1 MAVIREQDKSL
12 SPETTPGETEM
23 KTIISEHA
31 KATKEH
37 KRKIIQGVSKKRRP
51 LEIKHIVKI

>member
-37 KRKIIQGVSKKRRP
+37 KRKLYRVYQKKGD
-51 LEIKHIVKI
+51 L